1 MSSPDTSSYQ
11 SPSSSD
17 PSRPFATV
25 RMPIEEPIENVE
37 DAVQKLQ
44 QCSSTELRRARQ
56 HHRRALESLRQGGY
70 TALSESTK
78 TQLIE
83 HLRKNLKALNDALD
97 PSSSSDHVTDQGS
110 TNGSAKSLSFRVRDF
125 LRQLW

>member
-78 TQLIE
+78 TRLIE

-110 TNGSAKSLSFRVRDF
+110 TNRSAKSLSFRVRDF

>member
-11 SPSSSD
+11 SQSSSD

-78 TQLIE
+78 TRLIE
-83 HLRKNLKALNDALD
+83 HLRRNLKALNDALD

-110 TNGSAKSLSFRVRDF
+110 TNGTAKSLSFRVRDF